1 MEEKALEELLALEGK
16 ASFMIFLFGGSAAV
30 DVCG

>member
-1 MEEKALEELLALEGK
+1 MEEKALEGLLTFQGE